1 MAPKKDPL
9 ERIEETARRLDE
21 AARKID
27 EDPRLV
33 RAVQAARGLL
43 PGRKKPDREASSGS
57 RRPADLL
64 ARYLEE
70 TRAEASG
77 RGSTAKELGQAAAQ
91 VFEAIQES
99 RDRREGQRDLS
110 ILFTDLVGFS
120 SWALEAGDAD
130 AVELLRE
137 VEGTVEPAIKA
148 NGGSVVKRL
157 GDGCMAVFGS
167 AADAVLAALEA
178 QAKLPTVKVAG
189 YTPELRAGI
198 HVGRP
203 RKQSGDYLG
212 VDVNIAARVADA
224 ATGGQV
230 LVSEPVRD
238 AVESGKVSFRKRG
251 RLGAKGAPEDLDV
264 YSAKLR

>member
-1 MAPKKDPL
+1 MAEKKDPL

-33 RAVQAARGLL
+33 RAVQTARGLL
-43 PGRKKPDREASSGS
+43 PSRKKKADRESTAS
-57 RRPADLL
+57 RRPGDLL

-70 TRAEASG
+70 TRAGASG
-77 RGSTAKELGQAAAQ
+77 GGSAAKELGQAASQ

-99 RDRREGQRDLS
+99 RDRRGGQRDLA

-157 GDGCMAVFGS
+157 GDGCMAVFTG
-167 AADAVLAALEA
+167 AADAVRAALEA
-178 QAKLPTVKVAG
+178 QSGLPKVKVAG

-212 VDVNIAARVADA
+212 IDVNIAARVADA

-230 LVSEPVRD
+230 LVSEPVRE
-238 AVESGKVSFRKRG
+238 AVEDGKVAFRKRG

-264 YSAKLR
+264 YSVKLR